1 MRSGAKTV
9 KFLYT
14 MYLTAAILL
23 AGYFCYL
30 GAWKRLSLVLLAALS
45 LVVPALFALAF
56 GVKLT
61 PALESCTVLFLFC
74 TGILG
79 EVFDF
84 YERISI
90 WDNLLHLT
98 SGFLFCAFGAGV
110 ARKAEEAAR
119 GEVSLGHLFSGV
131 TFSLAAAGVWELLE
145 YSSDSIFGTEM
156 QKPTVYPTHLD
167 TGLVDTVTDMAFGL
181 VGTLLFAIWLSWG
194 MHFHR
199 GSAFTF
205 LPDKP
210 EEKKEEPV

>member
-1 MRSGAKTV
+1 MQSGAKGI

-14 MYLTAAILL
+14 VFLTIAILF

-45 LVVPALFALAF
+45 LVVPALFTLAF

-110 ARKAEEAAR
+110 ARKAEEASR
-119 GEVSLGHLFSGV
+119 GEVSEGHLYSGV
-131 TFSLAAAGVWELLE
+131 SFSLAAAGVWELLE
-145 YSSDSIFGTEM
+145 FVSDHVFGTEM
-156 QKPTVYPTHLD
+156 QKPTVYPTYVD
-167 TGLVDTVTDMAFGL
+167 TGLVDTMTDMAFGL
-181 VGTLLFAIWLSWG
+181 VGALLFAIWLSWG
-194 MHFHR
+194 MRFHR

-205 LPDKP
+205 LPDKFCK
-210 EEKKEEPV
+210 KKEEPV